1 MENRAVEI
9 RAEDLV
15 RRPVEGAVKAAAGK
29 TWNPVELIK
38 QFKEGLKLVQELA
51 AQAQSMGINI
61 NLPGLRN
68 LENKVVN
75 KISAAQEPQVDQYRA
90 FVNLLIVRYG
100 DITLN
105 EVFEKLRQDM
115 GNKKLSQIG
124 R

>member
-15 RRPVEGAVKAAAGK
+15 RRPGGGAVKAAAGAK

-38 QFKEGLKLVQELA
+38 QFKEGMKLVQELA

-61 NLPGLRN
+61 NLPGLKN
-68 LENKVVN
+68 LENKVA
-75 KISAAQEPQVDQYRA
+75 KTTAAQEPQADQYRA
-90 FVNLLIVRYG
+90 FINLLIVRYG

-105 EVFEKLRQDM
+105 EVFGKLRQDM